1 VAQVSP
7 SGGRP
12 RSGAVRL
19 AAIAAAALIGLA
31 LAAAAPAGAAIGRAA
46 ADRAVVDRAGPARAA
61 TTTPSGGAGTF
72 TVGML
77 NDIDSLNPFTGIVA
91 EAYEVWGTMYDTLTG
106 YSEKDFSPTPRLASS
121 WTTSADGKTWTYTIR
136 ADVTWSDGVKLTA
149 KDVAYTFNR
158 ILKGAYEQTN
168 YGNYVANI
176 VSVTAPDDTTVV
188 MTTKVPTPIMTRL
201 AVPILPEHI
210 WSKVTEAKV
219 KSYANETD
227 VVGSGPFTLVERK
240 AGQFARLTANKTYWD
255 GAPKIDELVFRVYA
269 NADALAQALKAGEV
283 DIADALDA
291 DVWQSLKNTAGVV
304 TYAAKYYGFDELA
317 FNTGAA
323 LDDGTAIGDG
333 HPALKDKRVRV
344 ALSYAIDRAAIV
356 DRVLN
361 GTGSVGSTI
370 IPPIYADLHLEP
382 STPPA
387 FDLAKA
393 NQLLDD
399 AGYRKGA
406 NGIRT
411 MPDGSKPLKLRLF
424 ARQES
429 QPSQQAAKFI
439 QGWFKDVGVTVDVKV
454 VAEDNL
460 TELIGQGN
468 FDLFEWGWV
477 VEPDPDYQLST
488 FTCDKRSYKDG
499 GDVFA
504 NLSDSFYCNKEFD
517 ALYAKQATQTDPAQR
532 AETVKAMQQ
541 MLYDD
546 APYAMLYYYDDTQA
560 YRDEWTGF
568 AAQPE
573 GGALIFQYGT
583 YSYRNIE
590 PKKAAAATSGASGST
605 GSGTQAGGGS
615 STGVLVGGGLAVLAA
630 AGAGAL
636 LLRRRR
642 GAMDRE

>member
-1 VAQVSP
+1 VPVSTRRCP
-7 SGGRP
+7 LASSTPARRPLRARFGR
-12 RSGAVRL
+12 
-19 AAIAAAALIGLA
+19 
-31 LAAAAPAGAAIGRAA
+31 LAAAAVALVATAAPAAGTTT
-46 ADRAVVDRAGPARAA
+46 AGP
-61 TTTPSGGAGTF
+61 TSGPTGEKVTF

-77 NDIDSLNPFTGIVA
+77 NDVDSLNPFTGIVA

-106 YSEKDFSPTPRLASS
+106 YSEKDFSPTPRLASA
-121 WTTSADGKTWTYTIR
+121 WTTSQDGKTWTYTIR
-136 ADVTWSDGVKLTA
+136 SDVTWSDGVRLTA
-149 KDVAYTFNR
+149 RDVAYTFNR
-158 ILKGAYEQTN
+158 ILAGTYEQTN

-176 VSVTAPDDTTVV
+176 TSVTAPDDTTVV

-201 AVPILPEHI
+201 AVPILPEHV
-210 WSKVTEAKV
+210 WSKVTDAQV
-219 KSYANETD
+219 KSYANETG

-240 AGQFARLTANKTYWD
+240 AGQFVRLAANTGYWD
-255 GAPKIDELVFRVYA
+255 GGPKIDELVFRVYA

-291 DVWQSLKNTAGVV
+291 DVWQSLKNTTGVV

-323 LDDGTAIGDG
+323 LADGTGIGDG

-344 ALSYAIDRAAIV
+344 ALSYAIDRAALV

-361 GTGSVGSTI
+361 GTGTVASTI
-370 IPPIYADLHLEP
+370 IPPIYADLHLTP
-382 STPPA
+382 STEYG
-387 FDLAKA
+387 FDPAKA
-393 NQLLDD
+393 NQLLEA

-406 NGIRT
+406 DGVRT
-411 MPDGSKPLKLRLF
+411 MPDGTKPLKLRLF
-424 ARQES
+424 ARADS
-429 QPSQQAAKFI
+429 QPSQQSARFI

-454 VAEDNL
+454 VADDNL

-468 FDLFEWGWV
+468 FDMFEWGWV

-488 FTCDKRSYKDG
+488 FTCGKRSYKDG
-499 GDVFA
+499 EDVFA
-504 NLSDSFYCNKEFD
+504 DLSDSFYCNKTYD
-517 ALYAKQATQTDPAQR
+517 ALYAKQATQTVPAQR

-541 MLYDD
+541 ILYDD

-568 AAQPE
+568 VAQPE

-590 PKKAAAATSGASGST
+590 PKRAATAT
-605 GSGTQAGGGS
+605 AGGGGS
-615 STGVLVGGGLAVLAA
+615 GDGATSAGGGNTALVAGAVAA
-630 AGAGAL
+630 VVVLAGAGAFA
-636 LLRRRR
+636 LRRRR